1 VTGSLASVFMSRC
14 PWQDGAGMRD
24 ESLGPGR
31 PGSFATGSP
40 RPVESRNR
48 CEAGLL
54 ACTVQALIRQGPGGM
69 TPSRAWAQWLCRSVA
84 GTYSCGGSRGLYR
97 VPVLASVWPKNL
109 EAARLR
115 GGWRVVN
122 SWLEICR
129 ALATERRPQPH
140 QPIDATPA
148 PCSPYTL
155 RSGAPTGV
163 KRETGASQARPG
175 PDNSGAAPATVSERS
190 V

>member
-1 VTGSLASVFMSRC
+1 
-14 PWQDGAGMRD
+14 MRD

-122 SWLEICR
+122 SWLEICG
-129 ALATERRPQPH
+129 ALATERRAGGARFAHHHGIQGAPFASHSASPQPH

-163 KRETGASQARPG
+163 KRETGASQALDQG
-175 PDNSGAAPATVSERS
+175 PTTPVLPPQR
-190 V
+190 